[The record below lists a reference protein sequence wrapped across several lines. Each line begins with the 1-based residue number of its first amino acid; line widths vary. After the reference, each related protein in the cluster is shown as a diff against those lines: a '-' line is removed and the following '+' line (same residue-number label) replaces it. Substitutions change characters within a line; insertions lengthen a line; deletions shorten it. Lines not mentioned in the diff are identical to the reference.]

1 MKRLLIAGVL
11 VSSLFIVSC
20 SNNDTAKNETEDP
33 KEAAK
38 ELNED
43 KFDSTNVKADADFAV
58 KMADAGMFAVEMGK
72 LALQNASSP
81 KVKEYAQMMIDEHTK
96 ANNELMEAARTKNIT
111 LPAGL
116 SDKCQK
122 KFGELSK
129 KKGKDFDKEY
139 MSAMVDDHEEVLNV
153 LNKQAENG
161 NDADLKA
168 WAQSK
173 VGGIKQ
179 HLETA
184 KTTKDMIK

>member
-58 KMADAGMFAVEMGK
+58 KMADAGMFEVEMGK

-122 KFGELSK
+122 KFGELSE

-139 MSAMVDDHEEVLNV
+139 MSVMVDDHEEVLDV

>member
-58 KMADAGMFAVEMGK
+58 KMADAGMFEVEMGK

-122 KFGELSK
+122 KFGELSE

-139 MSAMVDDHEEVLNV
+139 MSAMVDDHEEVLDV

>member
-58 KMADAGMFAVEMGK
+58 KMADAGMFEVEMGK

-122 KFGELSK
+122 KFGELSE

-139 MSAMVDDHEEVLNV
+139 MSAMIDDHEEVLDV

>member
-58 KMADAGMFAVEMGK
+58 KMADAGMFEVEMGK

-139 MSAMVDDHEEVLNV
+139 MSAMIDDHEEVLDV

>member
-58 KMADAGMFAVEMGK
+58 KMADAGMFEVEMGK
-72 LALQNASSP
+72 LALQNAASP

-122 KFGELSK
+122 KFGELSE

-139 MSAMVDDHEEVLNV
+139 MSAMVDDHEEVLDV

>member
-58 KMADAGMFAVEMGK
+58 KMADAGMFEVEMGK

>member
-72 LALQNASSP
+72 LALQNAASP

-122 KFGELSK
+122 KFGELSE

-139 MSAMVDDHEEVLNV
+139 MSAMVDDHEEVLDV